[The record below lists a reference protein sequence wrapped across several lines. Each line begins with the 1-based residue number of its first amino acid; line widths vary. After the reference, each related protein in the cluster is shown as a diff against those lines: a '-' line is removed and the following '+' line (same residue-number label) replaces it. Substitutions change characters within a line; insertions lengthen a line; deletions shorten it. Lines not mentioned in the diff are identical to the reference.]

1 MCIESAAAEISQK
14 RAGVASEH
22 WWPTKMQESPTS
34 GGAEAVGKRRLTG
47 LHQRRNMTNSDDAIR
62 DQATSHVES
71 LLSELYEP
79 EGVQIW
85 MTSPQRWFGGRRA
98 VDLIAEGR
106 AEEVLAAIKR
116 FNDGAWA

>member
-1 MCIESAAAEISQK
+1 
-14 RAGVASEH
+14 
-22 WWPTKMQESPTS
+22 
-34 GGAEAVGKRRLTG
+34 
-47 LHQRRNMTNSDDAIR
+47 MTDSDDAIR
-62 DQATSHVES
+62 DQATSHIES

-79 EGVQIW
+79 EGVPIW

-116 FNDGAWA
+116 FKDGAWA